1 MSRIPRAFLRATA
14 TVGVAILTSWA
25 LYVIAIN
32 VFLSTPLFEK
42 AVDFDPEMLDVRFQ
56 RGWSIIPG
64 RIHGE
69 RVQIRSSDSNVQWVM
84 RIDEVDFSIALTS
97 LARRQFHIEKARG
110 TGVTFWARR
119 KRPAPELTEDLA
131 RTLPPIPSFGR
142 LPIRPPE
149 PAGPER
155 WDDKQYILFTIHLED
170 TIAENTTDVWVDD
183 IRLRGHMRVAGS
195 FFLKPIR
202 EAWVGPNEVTF
213 APGAELSLKG
223 RTVATSLAGH
233 MRMQIDSF
241 DPRTTDGEMLLHR
254 LSVTTDVRADIP
266 DVNTLPGVDT
276 TTVHGEAHVPRLAMT
291 MDHGVIQPDAIV
303 EVQAPA
309 LTWSS
314 ETLAAKWGAT
324 VKTARD
330 DPARLKALVDLD
342 GIRVDRKGTRLLDG
356 GRIRASVDA
365 PPLDLTDPSKG
376 THARAKVENLAMPS
390 PRALA
395 DVAPAI
401 KAGSANAAG
410 EAEAWLDQHRAR
422 GHVTVRTRDV
432 AIDGGDLRVATSFVV
447 DAKTDTFDWQTKKLR
462 NAHVRVR
469 ADHVLVASL
478 SVDRTLK
485 SDDLVVTADSPALDL
500 DHPGKQFDV
509 SAKGKVV
516 TGMRVGAR
524 DTKLLADGD
533 VDVSAT
539 VVGLAPE
546 TKTIGR
552 LASQITIAN
561 VKGTLREGF
570 TAPDFLVPL
579 VRVDVVA
586 DDLDVSAPKL
596 SKTDLHVTAKD
607 IRMPNVR
614 ALDALLPKSDGFGI
628 EAGTAR
634 ADVDLHLERARLEG
648 TECRRGTCAPTA
660 RARGRVTVDLAKA
673 EMRFASTRLAG
684 NFRLDV
690 PIRGYDRESER
701 LDLAGATIT
710 LRDVWARGSSADT
723 THWNGF
729 VTLRSAGLCF
739 DEGAGFGAQA
749 SLHFDDAKPILA
761 IAVGDDLPGFLANLV
776 RAPQLHGDMTVS
788 VAPDAVGLR
797 DVNLEGGDI
806 RLWGGYAKEAKAKDG
821 GFIVKKGPI
830 AAGVGVGD
838 EDSSVHV
845 FGLDAWLV
853 ERTQVAGRVAACPAV
868 AR

>member
-1 MSRIPRAFLRATA
+1 MSRISRAFLRAVA

-42 AVDFDPEMLDVRFQ
+42 VVDFDPEMLDVRFQ
-56 RGWSIIPG
+56 RAWSIIPG

-69 RVQIRSSDSNVQWVM
+69 RVQIRSSDSNVQWVV

-119 KRPAPELTEDLA
+119 KRPAPELTDDLA
-131 RTLPPIPSFGR
+131 RTLPPIPGFGR

-149 PAGPER
+149 PSGPER
-155 WDDKQYILFTIHLED
+155 WNDKEYNLFTIHLED
-170 TIAENTTDVWVDD
+170 TIAQNTTDVWVDD
-183 IRLRGHMRVAGS
+183 IRLRGHMRVVGS

-202 EAWVGPNEVTF
+202 EAQVGPNEVSF

-223 RTVATSLAGH
+223 RTVATNLGGKV
-233 MRMQIDSF
+233 RMTIDSF
-241 DPRTTDGEMLLHR
+241 DPRTTDGEMLLHH
-254 LSVTTDVRADIP
+254 LSATADIRADIP
-266 DVNTLPGVDT
+266 DVNTLPGLDESA
-276 TTVHGEAHVPRLAMT
+276 VHGEAHVPRLALT
-291 MDHGVIQPDAIV
+291 LDHGVLQPDATAEI
-303 EVQAPA
+303 QAPA

-314 ETLAAKWGAT
+314 KDLAAKWGAT

-342 GIRVDRKGTRLLDG
+342 GVQVDRKGTRLFEG
-356 GRIRASVDA
+356 GRVRGSIDT

-376 THARAKVENLAMPS
+376 AHAMAKVEKLAMPS
-390 PRALA
+390 PRAIA
-395 DVAPAI
+395 DLAPAI
-401 KAGSANAAG
+401 TAGAANAEG

-422 GHVTVRTRDV
+422 GRVTVRTRDV
-432 AIDGGDLRVATSFVV
+432 AIDGGDLHVATGFVV
-447 DAKTDTFDWQTKKLR
+447 EAKTDTFDWQTKKLR

-469 ADHVLVASL
+469 ANHVLLGWL

-485 SDDLVVTADSPALDL
+485 SDDLVVTADSPLLDL
-500 DHPGKQFDV
+500 DRPGERFDV
-509 SAKGKVV
+509 TAKGKIV

-546 TKTIGR
+546 TKTIRR
-552 LASQITIAN
+552 LASQVTIAN

-579 VRVDVVA
+579 VRIDVVA

-614 ALDALLPKSDGFGI
+614 ALDALLPKSESFVI
-628 EAGTAR
+628 ETGTVR
-634 ADVDLHLERARLEG
+634 ADADVHMERD
-648 TECRRGTCAPTA
+648 
-660 RARGRVTVDLAKA
+660 RARGKITVDLAKA

-690 PIRGYDRESER
+690 PIKDYDRQNER
-701 LDLAGATIT
+701 LDLAGTTIT

-729 VTLRSAGLCF
+729 VTLRTAGLCF
-739 DEGAGFGAQA
+739 DEGGGFGAQA

-761 IAVGDDLPGFLANLV
+761 IAVGDDLPGFLADLV

-788 VAPDAVGLR
+788 VGTEAVGLR
-797 DVNLEGGDI
+797 DVNLAGGDI
-806 RLWGGYAKEAKAKDG
+806 RLWGGYGKDAKAKDG
-821 GFIVKKGPI
+821 GFIVKKGPL

-838 EDSSVHV
+838 KDSSVHV

>member
-1 MSRIPRAFLRATA
+1 MSRILRAFLRALA

-42 AVDFDPEMLDVRFQ
+42 VVDFDPAMLDVRFQ

-69 RVQIRSSDSNVQWVM
+69 RVQIRSSDSNVQFVM

-110 TGVTFWARR
+110 KGVTFWARR
-119 KRPAPELTEDLA
+119 KRPAPELTEELA
-131 RTLPPIPSFGR
+131 NTLPPIPGFGR

-155 WDDKQYILFTIHLED
+155 WSDKEYILFTIHLED

-202 EAWVGPNEVTF
+202 EAQVGPNEVTF
-213 APGAELSLKG
+213 APGAEVSLKG
-223 RTVATSLAGH
+223 RTVATNLAGNL
-233 MRMQIDSF
+233 RMTIDSF
-241 DPRTTDGEMLLHR
+241 DPRTTEGDALLHK

-266 DVNTLPGVDT
+266 DVNTLPGLDE

-291 MDHGVIQPDAIV
+291 MNHGVLQPDAIA
-303 EVQAPA
+303 EIQAPA
-309 LTWSS
+309 LTWSAKG
-314 ETLAAKWGAT
+314 LAAKAGAT
-324 VKTARD
+324 VKTVHD
-330 DPARLKALVDLD
+330 DPARLTAKIDLD
-342 GIRVDRKGTRLLDG
+342 RVQVDRKGTRLFEGGVVRATLDT
-356 GRIRASVDA
+356 
-365 PPLDLTDPSKG
+365 PPLDLVDPSKG
-376 THARAKVENLAMPS
+376 AHAKARIEKLAMPS
-390 PRALA
+390 TRAIA
-395 DVAPAI
+395 DLAPAI
-401 KAGSANAAG
+401 TGGAATATG

-422 GHVTVRTRDV
+422 GNVNIRTRDV
-432 AIDGGDLRVATSFVV
+432 AIDGGDLRIATGFVV

-469 ADHVLVASL
+469 ADHVLLGWL
-478 SVDRTLK
+478 SVDRSLK

-500 DHPGKQFDV
+500 DHPLERFDV
-509 SAKGKVV
+509 TAKGKVV

-533 VDVSAT
+533 VDVAAT
-539 VVGLAPE
+539 VIGLVPE
-546 TKTIGR
+546 TKSIRR
-552 LASQITIAN
+552 LASKIAITN

-579 VRVDVVA
+579 VRVDVIA
-586 DDLDVSAPKL
+586 DDLDVTAPKF
-596 SKTDLHVTAKD
+596 SRTDLHVVAKD

-614 ALDALLPKSDGFGI
+614 ALDTLLPKSESFVI
-628 EAGTAR
+628 ESGTVR
-634 ADVDLHLERARLEG
+634 ADADVHMQRD
-648 TECRRGTCAPTA
+648 
-660 RARGRVTVDLAKA
+660 RARGQITVDLSKA
-673 EMRFASTRLAG
+673 EMRFAATRLAG

-690 PIRGYDRESER
+690 PIRDYDRTNER
-701 LDLAGATIT
+701 LDIAGTKIT
-710 LRDVWARGSSADT
+710 LSDVWARGSSADT

-739 DEGAGFGAQA
+739 DEGGGFGAQA

-761 IAVGDDLPGFLANLV
+761 IAVGDDLPGFLADLV

-788 VAPDAVGLR
+788 VSPEAVGLR
-797 DVNLEGGDI
+797 DVNLSGGDI
-806 RLWGGYAKEAKAKDG
+806 RLWGGYGKDAKAKDG
-821 GFIVKKGPI
+821 GFIVKKGPL

-838 EDSSVHV
+838 KDSSVHV